1 MKIRIITAVILIA
14 AVVAWLYL
22 ADYAIFTLGALA
34 IYAVAA
40 KEMGQLLGFARPYP
54 FLLCAAV
61 AASVMFYFAPPGLY
75 AEGYI
80 PSFIKYFVALSLP
93 LWIVLFFAVQAYP
106 QGTGWHK
113 NKILGVVLG
122 LMLLL
127 PFLQGLL
134 ILRAESFN
142 DNYYTGAN
150 LVLAV
155 MALVWCAD
163 SGAYFTG
170 RAVGKNKLIEAVSP
184 NKTRE
189 GLYGGIALALLGLLI
204 FDALGCYASF
214 GVDRLALMISGFGA
228 ILFSVLGD
236 LVESMLKRMV
246 KIKDSGT
253 IFPGHGGML
262 DRIDAQLAAIPLFI
276 TLNYLVRGDLLP

>member
-14 AVVAWLYL
+14 AVLAWLYL

-34 IYAVAA
+34 IYATGA
-40 KEMGQLLGFARPYP
+40 KEMGALLGFKRPYP
-54 FLLCAAV
+54 FLLCAAA

-80 PSFIKYFVALSLP
+80 PSFVKYFMALSLP
-93 LWIVLFFAVQAYP
+93 LWIALFFAVKAYP
-106 QGTGWHK
+106 QGTAWHK
-113 NKILGVVLG
+113 NKVIGVILG

-134 ILRAESFN
+134 ILRAENFA
-142 DNYYTGAN
+142 DDYYAGAN

-170 RAVGKNKLIEAVSP
+170 RAIGKNKLIEAVSP

-189 GLYGGIALALLGLLI
+189 GLCGGIALALFGLLI
-204 FDALGCYASF
+204 FDYMGFYASY
-214 GVDRLALMISGFGA
+214 GADRLALMASALGA

-246 KIKDSGT
+246 KIKDSGNM
-253 IFPGHGGML
+253 FPGHGGML

-276 TLNYLVRGDLLP
+276 TLNYLVRGSLLA